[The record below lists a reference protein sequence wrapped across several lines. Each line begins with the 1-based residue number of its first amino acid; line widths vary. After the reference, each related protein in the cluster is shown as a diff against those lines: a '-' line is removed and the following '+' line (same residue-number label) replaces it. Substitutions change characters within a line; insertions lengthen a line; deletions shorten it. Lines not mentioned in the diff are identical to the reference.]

1 MLVDSVGAMAREG
14 FAVEGRRV
22 RIGRPVRLG

>member
-14 FAVEGRRV
+14 FVVEGRHV
-22 RIGRPVRLG
+22 RIGRLDPLG